1 MAGYPTRCRRCD
13 RVLLPDERDGTCYP
27 CEDDLQMCSDIGP
40 DPDPNADAEAV
51 GEAAYER
58 SMGW

>member
-1 MAGYPTRCRRCD
+1 MARCKRCD
-13 RVLLPDERDGTCYP
+13 RVLLPDERREGTCYP

-51 GEAAYER
+51 GLDAYER
-58 SMGW
+58 CMGW